1 MILTRSIA
9 VAWLVFATGLLVG
22 CDDAPGRRAI
32 DAENVAPDKIL
43 DFNVLYHTNCAGCHG
58 ADGRGG
64 PALALASPIYL
75 AIADA
80 GVLRRVTADGIAGTP
95 MPAFARG
102 SGGMLTDQ
110 QIDAIVNG
118 IRTRWANAS
127 AVAGI
132 DLPPYSDS
140 LPGDARRGGAVFA
153 TYCASCHGDSGR
165 GTPGGSSIV
174 DGSYLALVSDQGL
187 RTTVIA
193 GRPDLGA
200 PDWRSNVPG
209 KPMAFQ
215 DISDV
220 VAWLSA
226 RRSFSEGGP
235 LLPGQPY

>member
-1 MILTRSIA
+1 MNRSIA
-9 VAWLVFATGLLVG
+9 IALSTLTTLLLVG

-32 DAENVAPDKIL
+32 DAENVPPDRIL
-43 DFNVLYHTNCAGCHG
+43 DFNVLYRTNCAGCHG

-64 PALALASPIYL
+64 AALPLANPIYL

-80 GVLRRVTADGIAGTP
+80 GVLRRATSDGMAGTQ
-95 MPAFARG
+95 MPAFARR
-102 SGGMLTDQ
+102 SGGMLTDP

-118 IRTRWANAS
+118 IRSRWANPS
-127 AVAGI
+127 AVAAI
-132 DLPPYSDS
+132 NLPLYSDS

-153 TYCASCHGDSGR
+153 TYCASCHGDGGR
-165 GTPGGSSIV
+165 GGRGGSSIV
-174 DGSYLALVSDQGL
+174 HGSYLALVSDQGL

-200 PDWRSNVPG
+200 PDWRGNVRD
-209 KPMAFQ
+209 KAMTSQ

-226 RRSFSEGGP
+226 QRPPF
-235 LLPGQPY
+235 PGKPY